1 MRATPCCISVGLLG
15 VMLGSCA
22 WEPTLQ
28 DRAHV
33 ISQMTDRAARDDAQC
48 QSSGAAL
55 GSRAYNKCRKLLETT
70 ISGRYYSAP
79 H

>member
-1 MRATPCCISVGLLG
+1 MRTTPRCISVGLLG

-22 WEPTLQ
+22 WEPTSQ

-48 QSSGAAL
+48 QSSGGPL
-55 GSRAYNKCRKLLETT
+55 GSRAYKECRKLLETHVW
-70 ISGRYYSAP
+70 R
-79 H
+79 

>member
-1 MRATPCCISVGLLG
+1 VRATPRFISIGLLG

-33 ISQMTDRAARDDAQC
+33 LSQMTDMAARDDAQC
-48 QSSGAAL
+48 QSSAGSL
-55 GSRAYNKCRKLLETT
+55 GSRAYKECRKLLETHVW
-70 ISGRYYSAP
+70 R
-79 H
+79 